1 MTIDLEHTRR
11 PDSIGA
17 ISSAAV
23 RLASTAFITLAMF
36 AASHVAAQ
44 NVPAS
49 VASKADLVPVD
60 AAAGATT
67 RAASSYR
74 LAAGDVISI
83 KVFNEPEF
91 TQERVRLTDAGTV
104 SFPIL
109 GELPVLGRTVG
120 EVETLITQ
128 GLKGRILVNP
138 QVTLWIEQYRPFFIN
153 GMVERPGAYP
163 YLPGLTIRKAASIAG
178 GFKERAS
185 MNKIFVQRESD
196 ARTEKP
202 ARINLDAEIGPGD
215 TITVEESFF

>member
-1 MTIDLEHTRR
+1 
-11 PDSIGA
+11 
-17 ISSAAV
+17 
-23 RLASTAFITLAMF
+23 MF